1 MKSDITSKW
10 LIFNDNGNVLV
21 KYQDILL
28 RHGIKAVMLDG
39 GNHALI
45 DRTLRNYKEGDVQVL
60 LLNSMI
66 EGAGMNLENTTH
78 LLFMHK
84 TEEKFIEQV
93 MGRAQRYG
101 RKESLN
107 IIILTNKHE

>member
-1 MKSDITSKW
+1 MFLMGK
-10 LIFNDNGNVLV
+10 
-21 KYQDILL
+21 
-28 RHGIKAVMLDG
+28 GIKTVMLDG
-39 GNHALI
+39 GNQKMI
-45 DRTLRNYKEGDVQVL
+45 ERTLNDYKEGDVQVL

-93 MGRAQRYG
+93 VGRAQRYG
-101 RKESLN
+101 RKLPLN
-107 IIILTNKHE
+107 IFMLFNKNE